1 MRNQSSV
8 CPRNSCAGGY
18 GNCLDVKITN
28 LCNGNCA
35 FCIERGGYS
44 PENQKGPV
52 ELALATVSQAEYQ
65 NVLILGGEPLM
76 YPHLIEYLRLIRPY
90 KKHIYLTT
98 NGTLLDQRYVDLEKL
113 GKYLDGIN
121 ISIHHYLEEKND
133 MVLRGGMQDALAGKI
148 NLHLDFA
155 ALKKAIRILKMQNC
169 SVRINCNLVKGYID
183 SYRAVGKM
191 VAQAEFLHADEL
203 RFAELQNSP
212 DEFVDAYTIFEG
224 LPADPYTNGCEVD
237 LKDFARGS
245 SVVLTS
251 IITSPMKI
259 RLKLTCGR
267 VNPLRAAVNDIP
279 QRTGMTRVLYP
290 NAQITSGWIGNTDG
304 CHNVSGGCH

>member
-1 MRNQSSV
+1 MR
-8 CPRNSCAGGY
+8 P
-18 GNCLDVKITN
+18 LK
-28 LCNGNCA
+28 L
-35 FCIERGGYS
+35 
-44 PENQKGPV
+44 
-52 ELALATVSQAEYQ
+52 TVSAF
-65 NVLILGGEPLM
+65 G
-76 YPHLIEYLRLIRPY
+76 PY
-90 KKHIYLTT
+90 AGK
-98 NGTLLDQRYVDLEKL
+98 VVMDLEKL

-133 MVLRGGMQDALAGKI
+133 MVLRGGMQDAPAGKI

-203 RFAELQNSP
+203 RFAELQ
-212 DEFVDAYTIFEG
+212 
-224 LPADPYTNGCEVD
+224 
-237 LKDFARGS
+237 
-245 SVVLTS
+245 
-251 IITSPMKI
+251 
-259 RLKLTCGR
+259 
-267 VNPLRAAVNDIP
+267 
-279 QRTGMTRVLYP
+279 YP